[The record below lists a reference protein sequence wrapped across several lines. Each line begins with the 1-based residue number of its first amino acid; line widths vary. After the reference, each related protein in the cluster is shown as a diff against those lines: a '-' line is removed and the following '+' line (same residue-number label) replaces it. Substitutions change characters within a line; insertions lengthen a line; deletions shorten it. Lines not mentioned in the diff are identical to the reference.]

1 LGLIAQLNPSRPAR
15 QQPCDTD
22 ARRIGEAL
30 LSTLEEE
37 ISARRRDIFTDSYS
51 MSIGELTNLYRDG
64 ELDVHPEFQRIF
76 RWDTTQK
83 TRLIESILLGIPLPS
98 IFIAQAED
106 GSWDVVDGVQRISTI
121 LQFQGVLKDDEGKL
135 VDPVPLE
142 ATDLLPALGDIIWED
157 GEGNSIAL
165 TQAQRLD
172 FKRAKLDLKII
183 KRESSTES
191 KYDLFQR
198 LNSYGSP
205 ATPQEVRSCILIGT
219 NRRFYTWLNTLGSD
233 EHFLATLALN
243 DRLLREQYH
252 LELALR
258 FLVFRRLAI
267 DEFSNVGNLGDYL
280 TKVSLRMALN
290 PNFDF
295 EGEGT
300 AFRKTFELLNDA
312 GSDYVF
318 KRWNEGKQRFQGAFL
333 NTAFEVIGMGL
344 GYHIQS
350 YDDSGQTQALERAKE
365 FWTTEGY
372 STGFATGV
380 RADARMAKTIP
391 IGRDLF
397 ER

>member
-1 LGLIAQLNPSRPAR
+1 M
-15 QQPCDTD
+15 
-22 ARRIGEAL
+22 
-30 LSTLEEE
+30 STLEDE

-76 RWDTTQK
+76 RWDTSQK

-98 IFIAQAED
+98 IFVAQAED

-121 LQFQGVLKDDEGKL
+121 LQFQGILKDDEGKL

-142 ATDLLPALGDIIWED
+142 ATDLLPALRSIVWED
-157 GEGNSIAL
+157 DKDNSVAL

-198 LNSYGSP
+198 LNSYGSQ
-205 ATPQEVRSCILIGT
+205 ATPQEVRSCILIGS
-219 NRRFYTWLNTLGSD
+219 NRQFYTWLNDLGSD
-233 EHFLATLALN
+233 ENFLATLALS

-258 FLVFRRLAI
+258 FLVFRRLPV
-267 DEFSNVGNLGDYL
+267 DEFSNVGNLGDFL
-280 TKVSLRMALN
+280 TKISLRMALD

-295 EGEGT
+295 EGEST
-300 AFRKTFELLNDA
+300 AFKNTFALLNDA
-312 GSDYVF
+312 GSDHVF
-318 KRWNEGKQRFQGAFL
+318 KRWNEDKQRFQGAFL

-350 YDDSGQTQALERAKE
+350 YDDPGQTQALERAKE

-380 RADARMAKTIP
+380 RADTRMAKTIP